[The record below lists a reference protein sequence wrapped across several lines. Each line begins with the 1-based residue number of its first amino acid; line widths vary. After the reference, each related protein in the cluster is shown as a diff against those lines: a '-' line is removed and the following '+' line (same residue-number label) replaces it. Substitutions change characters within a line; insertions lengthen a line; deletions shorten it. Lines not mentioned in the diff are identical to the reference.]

1 MEENLQQV
9 SAMIGNLKNMAIDMG
24 NEVEGQNRQIDRIN
38 LKVLSLIQYH
48 LVGFDMIKKNL
59 RPTQATSD
67 ESRVNIANKRAGK
80 LLNVG
85 KQQ

>member
-48 LVGFDMIKKNL
+48 LVGFDMIKKIFAL
-59 RPTQATSD
+59 RRPHRTRVGSTLPTN
-67 ESRVNIANKRAGK
+67 ERGNC
-80 LLNVG
+80 
-85 KQQ
+85 